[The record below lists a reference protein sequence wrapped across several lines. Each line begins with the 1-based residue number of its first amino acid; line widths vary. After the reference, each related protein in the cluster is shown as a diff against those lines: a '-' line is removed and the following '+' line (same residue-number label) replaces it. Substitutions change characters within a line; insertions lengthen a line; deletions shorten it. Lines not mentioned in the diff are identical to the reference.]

1 MVAALSIF
9 VLLASFNR
17 TINRLTKP
25 VSAII
30 ALSLFSSCL
39 ISSFYY
45 FKKIEGELFLSNF
58 LKLFEGT
65 NLVMHVNL
73 VSEKLIIFFA
83 LIMIIIEPNFR
94 EAILR
99 IAYYSSIN
107 NDNYNWSIILQTA
120 KEKRLRFIDG
130 RSWLNLLLSNAVN
143 IVNGFFSFSLNRS

>member
-1 MVAALSIF
+1 MENSLNISILIPLLPMGAALSIF
-9 VLLASFNR
+9 VLLASFNS

-65 NLVMHVNL
+65 NLVMHLNL

-83 LIMIIIEPNFR
+83 LIMIIIIGVLFYKLPR
-94 EAILR
+94 KKGYVLLMVGLGLISSSVMLSILLM
-99 IAYYSSIN
+99 
-107 NDNYNWSIILQTA
+107 D
-120 KEKRLRFIDG
+120 
-130 RSWLNLLLSNAVN
+130 
-143 IVNGFFSFSLNRS
+143 FSALA

>member
-1 MVAALSIF
+1 MENSLNISILIPLLPMVAALFIF

-65 NLVMHVNL
+65 NLVMHLNL

-83 LIMIIIEPNFR
+83 LIMIIIIGVLFYKLPR
-94 EAILR
+94 KKGYVLLMVGLGLISSSVMMSILLM
-99 IAYYSSIN
+99 
-107 NDNYNWSIILQTA
+107 D
-120 KEKRLRFIDG
+120 
-130 RSWLNLLLSNAVN
+130 
-143 IVNGFFSFSLNRS
+143 FSALA

>member
-1 MVAALSIF
+1 MENSLNISILIPLLPMVAALSIF

-65 NLVMHVNL
+65 NLVMHLNL
-73 VSEKLIIFFA
+73 VSEKLIIFFS
-83 LIMIIIEPNFR
+83 LIMIIIIGVLFYKLPR
-94 EAILR
+94 KKGYVSLMVGLGLISSSVMLSILLM
-99 IAYYSSIN
+99 
-107 NDNYNWSIILQTA
+107 D
-120 KEKRLRFIDG
+120 
-130 RSWLNLLLSNAVN
+130 
-143 IVNGFFSFSLNRS
+143 FSALA